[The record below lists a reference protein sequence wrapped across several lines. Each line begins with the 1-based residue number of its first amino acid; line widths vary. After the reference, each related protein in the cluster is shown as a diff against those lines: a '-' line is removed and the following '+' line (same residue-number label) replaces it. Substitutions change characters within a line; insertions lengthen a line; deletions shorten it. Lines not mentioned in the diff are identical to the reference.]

1 MKSVTR
7 LKKKKEMANKL
18 AKLALIDNPKLKC
31 VKGYNHLKD
40 IEPGKLIS
48 TQSGQEA
55 VVLSHSNVSTSVLVT
70 KIRNEEEK
78 QFYLGK
84 HRWACTTE
92 VKII

>member
-1 MKSVTR
+1 MKSITK
-7 LKKKKEMANKL
+7 LKKKIEMADKL
-18 AKLALIDNPKLKC
+18 AKLALIDKPQLRC
-31 VKGYNHLKD
+31 VKGYYHIKD

-48 TQSGQEA
+48 TQSGQQA
-55 VVLSHSNVSTSVLVT
+55 VVLNHTNVSTSVLVT
-70 KIRNEEEK
+70 KIKNEEEK